1 MEGKLGRMRLLVILH
16 NIKLMLLYSFCI
28 VL

>member
-16 NIKLMLLYSFCI
+16 KIKLVLLYSYCNVI
-28 VL
+28 